1 MVRKISIERIL
12 AERYGDLSED
22 DAKYKNREARRE
34 WRRQYM
40 REYTKRRAAE
50 NGSQQ

>member
-1 MVRKISIERIL
+1 MVRKISLERIL
-12 AERYGDLSED
+12 AERYGDSTED
-22 DAKYKNREARRE
+22 AAKYKDLEARRE